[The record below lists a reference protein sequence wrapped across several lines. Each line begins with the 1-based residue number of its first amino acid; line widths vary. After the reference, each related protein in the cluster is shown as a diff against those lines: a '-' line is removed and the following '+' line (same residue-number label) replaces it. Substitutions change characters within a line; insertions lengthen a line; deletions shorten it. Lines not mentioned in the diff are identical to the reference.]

1 MTQLPFQTTPI
12 YANNLTE
19 KQIVISQELPILL
32 SKSKEEL
39 EDLLSNDVIFDSFME
54 SVEQVRN
61 MKNLQDEMRM
71 GNENLATKILSQE
84 EELIQSRNSADEQ
97 EKGLKE
103 LYSTFEEK
111 LKVQQETL
119 RRFSPSI
126 LLTKLKSETQQSDEL
141 SEQMAKSFLDGELE
155 VDHFLKH
162 FREVRKVYH
171 LRNAKV
177 ERVST
182 QPGILG
188 SI

>member
-1 MTQLPFQTTPI
+1 MTPI
-12 YANNLTE
+12 HANSLTE
-19 KQIVISQELPILL
+19 KQVVISQEFPTLL

-39 EDLLSNDVIFDSFME
+39 EDLYNNDVVFDSFLE
-54 SVEQVRN
+54 TVEQVRN
-61 MKNLQDEMRM
+61 MKTLQDEMRM
-71 GNENLATKILSQE
+71 GNETLARKTLSQE
-84 EELIQSRNSADEQ
+84 QELYELRNRIVNQ

-103 LYSTFEEK
+103 LFTEFEEK

-119 RRFSPSI
+119 KRFSPSI
-126 LLTKLKSETQQSDEL
+126 LMTKLKSETQQSDEL

-155 VDHFLKH
+155 VDQFLKH

-188 SI
+188 TM